1 MFTPCAVIPVYNH
14 PDTIGNTVTHVRA
27 NQLPIILV
35 DDGCDTHCCQVLAD
49 LATADDQVHLV
60 QLPEN
65 RGKGGAVKA
74 GLQHALQLGFSHALQ
89 IDADGQ
95 HNPQD
100 IPRFLACAQ
109 AQPQVLISGLPQ
121 YDQSVPKLRY
131 YSRYL
136 THVWI
141 WINTLSL
148 QIQDSMCGFR
158 VYPLATVCALINAE
172 RIGNRMDFDSELM
185 VKWHWQGGEVVHLAT
200 AVNYPEDGISHFRG
214 FEDNWLISKMHAKLF
229 FGMLWRL
236 PKLLATKL
244 SRRKQQSQQNAQQD
258 IQP

>member
-1 MFTPCAVIPVYNH
+1 MFNPCAIIPVYNH
-14 PDTIGNTVTHVRA
+14 PDTIGNTLKNVRA
-27 NQLPIILV
+27 SQLPVVLV
-35 DDGCDTHCCQVLAD
+35 DDGCDSHCRRVLNALAAAD
-49 LATADDQVHLV
+49 VHVHLV

-74 GLQHALQLGFSHALQ
+74 GLQQANQLGFSHALQ

-100 IPRFLACAQ
+100 IPRFLECAN
-109 AQPQVLISGLPQ
+109 AQPQALISGLPE

-136 THVWI
+136 THIWI

-158 VYPLATVCALINAE
+158 VYPVAPICALIDSS
-172 RIGNRMDFDSELM
+172 RIGDRMDFDPELM
-185 VKWHWQGGEVVHLAT
+185 VKWHWQGGEVLHLAT
-200 AVNYPEDGISHFRG
+200 QVRYPEDGISHFRG

-236 PKLLATKL
+236 PKLLSTKL
-244 SRRKQQSQQNAQQD
+244 FSPQQQQD
-258 IQP
+258 VQP